1 VLAGGR
7 HQMNMATMAAT
18 MGGNVRVGMEDSLYA
33 GKGKMAT
40 SNAEQVRMIRGI
52 LEQLSLEIAT
62 PDEARE
68 ILSLKGGDKVA
79 F

>member
-1 VLAGGR
+1 
-7 HQMNMATMAAT
+7 MAAT

-33 GKGKMAT
+33 GKGKLAE
-40 SNAEQVRMIRGI
+40 SNAEQVRMIRDI
-52 LEQLSLEIAT
+52 IERLSLEIAT

-68 ILSLKGGDKVA
+68 VLGLKGAAEVG